1 MPQATNLIS
10 NDDSMQAEALGTAC
24 LVSIIGTINILLIVL
39 DQTIRYNKKWRRSS
53 TKHIPRKRR
62 TLHSLKLEYGYLFQR
77 AYRMDYTAFHH
88 LHELLKNGISE
99 YIRKDQVR
107 HSNGGKCFHYCNGEI
122 TMELRLACALR
133 FFAGGS
139 YLDITISHGIGKT
152 DVYRS
157 VWAVVHATNSCKQLE
172 FHFPMTQEQCKQVA
186 QGFAPRSKAGF
197 NNCIGC
203 IDGMLLWTEKPNASE
218 CQKVGV
224 DSGKFFCGR
233 KGKFGLNLLRVCDSM
248 RRFTYISIQHPASS
262 SDYLAFVTSS
272 LYVQFTEGEGLP
284 KGFCLYGDN
293 AYVNDTYM
301 AVPFPNTSN
310 GPRDSYNYYHSQVRI
325 NIECSFGVL
334 TNRLRILKS
343 PLSSHI
349 PIHRINALVLCLCKL
364 HNFVSTMEMR
374 VLQNVMSTTG

>member
-1 MPQATNLIS
+1 
-10 NDDSMQAEALGTAC
+10 
-24 LVSIIGTINILLIVL
+24 
-39 DQTIRYNKKWRRSS
+39 
-53 TKHIPRKRR
+53 
-62 TLHSLKLEYGYLFQR
+62 
-77 AYRMDYTAFHH
+77 MDYTAFHH

-99 YIRKDQVR
+99 YIQKDQSR
-107 HSNGGKCFHYCNGEI
+107 RSNGGKCFHYCNGEI
-122 TMELRLACALR
+122 TTEIHLACALR

-157 VWAVVHATNSCKQLE
+157 VWVVVHATNSCKDLE
-172 FHFPMTQEQCKQVA
+172 FHFPMTHEQCKQVA
-186 QGFAPRSKAGF
+186 EGFAVRSKAGF

-203 IDGMLLWTEKPNASE
+203 IDGMLLWMEKPNANE

-248 RRFTYISIQHPASS
+248 RRFTYISIQHPASA

-310 GPRDSYNYYHSQVRI
+310 GPRDSYNYYHSQV
-325 NIECSFGVL
+325 
-334 TNRLRILKS
+334 
-343 PLSSHI
+343 
-349 PIHRINALVLCLCKL
+349 
-364 HNFVSTMEMR
+364 
-374 VLQNVMSTTG
+374 